1 MRTERDL
8 SEESLSIPPQKSIK
22 ILMLR
27 EMSWPYFNELNARL
41 LGVVF
46 PTIMS
51 TVLIFS
57 IQTISMMFV
66 SNMNDQAAT
75 AGVGLA
81 IIFVNLSTM
90 TVLMG
95 LNYAMGVLIPVSYG
109 QKDLQDC
116 ERVLQR
122 GRLLCLIFYLPL
134 IILQLYCYRILISM
148 GQEEEVAQN
157 AHNYGMFLF
166 GAMGFFTQFNCYQ

>member
-1 MRTERDL
+1 M
-8 SEESLSIPPQKSIK
+8 
-22 ILMLR
+22 
-27 EMSWPYFNELNARL
+27 
-41 LGVVF
+41 
-46 PTIMS
+46 
-51 TVLIFS
+51 
-57 IQTISMMFV
+57 
-66 SNMNDQAAT
+66 
-75 AGVGLA
+75 GLA
-81 IIFVNLSTM
+81 IIFVNLTTM